1 MSSRYQ
7 ELYRLPNKL
16 YVENS
21 PVLIEAGAL
30 QKDTV
35 SDKVLAQIK
44 IRNLSTKDIIA
55 CKVAIKAYETNGNEV
70 EGVSEFSYLDIN
82 ISKGKE
88 FGTKTPIYLPNNAT
102 RKFSVVVKEVVFED
116 NSIWT
121 SNLIEWTQ
129 IVAQKKITELFNN
142 LEDIKQYQ
150 IEVGENC
157 EFYPEKREGLFFC
170 TCGATNLDTAAQCY
184 HCGKKYDLLISC
196 LNEELLTRK
205 RNERLEKEKLEKEEA
220 NRLAEIEQ
228 KRKEEKRKKIIKV
241 SKIFILTMIFIT
253 IVFTLI
259 FIQPYILRY
268 KINDTIEKKDYLI
281 SLDYIEK
288 VKDEQESLDLYE
300 RVTLCMYEDVLKSIE
315 EKDYVLGAEL
325 SKKYQNYINFEEC
338 IKLVQKICPHENVNE
353 ESMEASCEID
363 GYNIKQCELCEY
375 VEKTNYKAYGH
386 DYIENIDKEPTC
398 DANGNKHLTCQSC
411 GFEKDVVI
419 TKLGHNYEKKE
430 SIKPTC
436 DKAGEYLYTCSR
448 CSDKYTENIKAKG
461 HSFKSA
467 TCTEDGSCS
476 TCGAKGESALGHN
489 WSGYKVACSRC
500 SISYPANINFVGMPS
515 SGQIT
520 GVTINAVNVVAC
532 QVYDYTT
539 SKLAQMQISVSG
551 TKSGSS
557 SSVTVEFYN
566 SSGSCVTSKSFYIG
580 SENNFTSV
588 SEFVNLQT
596 DQTYT
601 VKVSY

>member
-121 SNLIEWTQ
+121 SNLIERTQ

-228 KRKEEKRKKIIKV
+228 KRKEEAARDFWAEYDRQQRENAYEQMKKRQTAAEKAQRNREIQQNNRRYGTDFDLRNPKDLEERRSRANFWSHNNNFRLLCDIIIGKNKKFSMLWDQFAKAKSEEERRIIVEKMEKMYPTREFAIRSV
-241 SKIFILTMIFIT
+241 
-253 IVFTLI
+253 
-259 FIQPYILRY
+259 
-268 KINDTIEKKDYLI
+268 EKK
-281 SLDYIEK
+281 
-288 VKDEQESLDLYE
+288 
-300 RVTLCMYEDVLKSIE
+300 T
-315 EKDYVLGAEL
+315 
-325 SKKYQNYINFEEC
+325 
-338 IKLVQKICPHENVNE
+338 
-353 ESMEASCEID
+353 
-363 GYNIKQCELCEY
+363 GYRK
-375 VEKTNYKAYGH
+375 
-386 DYIENIDKEPTC
+386 
-398 DANGNKHLTCQSC
+398 
-411 GFEKDVVI
+411 
-419 TKLGHNYEKKE
+419 
-430 SIKPTC
+430 
-436 DKAGEYLYTCSR
+436 
-448 CSDKYTENIKAKG
+448 
-461 HSFKSA
+461 
-467 TCTEDGSCS
+467 
-476 TCGAKGESALGHN
+476 
-489 WSGYKVACSRC
+489 
-500 SISYPANINFVGMPS
+500 
-515 SGQIT
+515 
-520 GVTINAVNVVAC
+520 
-532 QVYDYTT
+532 
-539 SKLAQMQISVSG
+539 
-551 TKSGSS
+551 
-557 SSVTVEFYN
+557 
-566 SSGSCVTSKSFYIG
+566 
-580 SENNFTSV
+580 
-588 SEFVNLQT
+588 
-596 DQTYT
+596 
-601 VKVSY
+601 